1 MSAPLPR
8 RGQPVE
14 HDHFAHPRTWLTG
27 DVPGIGGII
36 RQRPE
41 DFVVEEVPLRPPA
54 GHGEH
59 FLLFVQKADLTTEQV
74 AHVLCSHF
82 DVPRH
87 AVGFAGQKDRVAV
100 TRQCFSVHAPGRRL
114 EDFGMIEHEH
124 ISVLWADRHD
134 CKLRRGDLAGNRF
147 VIRIRGVD
155 PTTAPRAARC
165 LRILEKLGVPNR
177 FGIQRF
183 GVRHRNHMVG
193 REVFRGRAQPAIEA
207 MLAPGGP
214 DPHADAWNHFAR
226 GEYKHAAAV
235 LPGSFRVE
243 RLVLGEL
250 ARGRTPEQAL
260 ARVPL
265 SDQGFYVSAFQSAV
279 FNLVLERRLAG
290 GVFSQSLPGDL
301 LTREDGSEPTLL
313 GEQPDAALIERVHAC
328 ELTASGPLWGVR
340 MPRAGGQVA
349 RAEEE
354 ALHAFGMS
362 PEDLDPADKAGI
374 LMAGGTRR
382 ALRVRLRSPDV
393 EGGLD
398 EHGAYVRCA
407 FDLPR
412 GAFATEVLREIMKT
426 TVEEETDA

>member
-1 MSAPLPR
+1 MSRSSPR
-8 RGQPVE
+8 PGRIIE

-27 DVPGIGGII
+27 DVPGIGGVI

-41 DFVVEEVPLRPPA
+41 DFVVEEIPLSSPA
-54 GHGEH
+54 GQGEH
-59 FLLFVQKADLTTEQV
+59 FLLFVQKVDLTTEQV
-74 AHVLCSHF
+74 ARVLCEHF
-82 DVPRH
+82 GVSRE

-100 TRQCFSVHAPGRRL
+100 TRQAFSVHVPGRRL

-124 ISVLWADRHD
+124 VGVLWVDRHD

-147 VIRIRGVD
+147 VIRVRQVD
-155 PTTAPRAARC
+155 PTSVHRAARC
-165 LRILEKLGVPNR
+165 LRALEKSGVPNR

-183 GVRHRNHMVG
+183 GVRRRNHLVG
-193 REVFRGRAQPAIEA
+193 REIFRGCVRAAVEA

-214 DPHADAWNHFAR
+214 DPHAEAWNHFAR
-226 GEYKHAAAV
+226 GEYKQASAA

-250 ARGRTPEQAL
+250 ARGKSFEQAL

-279 FNLVLERRLAG
+279 FNLVLERRLADG
-290 GVFSQSLPGDL
+290 TFAQAMPGDL
-301 LTREDGSEPTLL
+301 LTREDGSEPVLL
-313 GEQPDAALIERVHAC
+313 SESPDPELLLCVEAFERAP
-328 ELTASGPLWGVR
+328 SGPLWGVR
-340 MPRAGGQVA
+340 MPRAGGEVA
-349 RAEEE
+349 RIETE
-354 ALHAFGMS
+354 ALDSFGLA
-362 PEDLDPADKAGI
+362 PEDLEPADRAGI
-374 LMAGGTRR
+374 MMAGGARR

-398 EHGAYVRCA
+398 EHGPYVRCA

-426 TVEEETDA
+426 AVEEDPDA